1 MKHPIISFYKSL
13 KAVIEKAW
21 QFIRGNPKLLAQVFF
36 TILFIVIGIWF
47 LSNRQPELTE
57 VRHVLEI
64 SKMPYIWLG
73 IGLTLLYIVLQGVM
87 YKVSFASVSG
97 NVPLWSTII
106 LFLKRNFISVFIPA
120 GGFSSLAFFKN
131 EIENKG
137 ISKTKIHLASSIY
150 AFIGILSVVLIA
162 FPLFSY
168 ALFHGITGAAEWLA
182 LAVSVLFII
191 SMFFLYKSLVK
202 KRGPYK
208 LLTKLIPSLKGF
220 LEDLANHTIDKRQ
233 FIKVILISIL
243 IDITG
248 IAHLY
253 IATQA
258 LNFNTSLFVV
268 AMGYL
273 ISVVF
278 LIISPFMRGLGPVE
292 VSMAYVMIRFGHSY
306 VEAVAITF
314 LYRFFEFWLPLLA
327 GVLSFIAKANKFIMR
342 ILPALLLLALGI
354 INIISALTPA
364 IPYRLHRLR
373 HFLQVDAINA
383 SNYFILIAGLMMLVT
398 AAFLIKGLRNAW
410 WIAVIL
416 CVISCIGNLTKA
428 IDYEEALVSMG
439 VLGMLYFSRKEYY
452 IRNNPRLRFVG
463 FSTAL
468 LSMIA
473 VLIYGCIGFYFLD
486 KKHFNIDF
494 TWRESLQYG
503 FENFFLLESHK
514 LVPRDHFAKLFLL
527 SINISGFLS
536 LSFAFYAVVR
546 PYVVKKFVTAEDIEK
561 AKLLLQQY
569 GKSAVDYFKVYS
581 DKMIFIASDLNAFIS
596 YKIAGDYAVV
606 LENPVAENSTQMK
619 QCIARFD
626 RFCLKSGIKSLYYRV
641 PQETLYAYK
650 ELNKKCLLV
659 GQEAV
664 VNLNKFTLE
673 GGRQKT
679 LRNSVNKVRDS
690 GYMSIIYN
698 PPIKDGLL
706 QKVKAVS
713 DEWLNSTGRKEII
726 FSQGQF
732 EWDELKQQTLLV
744 IENPEEK
751 IVGFLN
757 IIPDYTKDEATFDLM
772 RKTDDAPR
780 GVMDFMMVELFKHL
794 KSQGLSY
801 VNIGFVPFSGIEMP
815 QNLTEKSMS
824 FAYDRIRSF
833 ATYRGLRDFKEKFL
847 PDWHNKYLAYDHDF
861 DLLKTPRVITRVIK
875 T

>member
-1 MKHPIISFYKSL
+1 MIKIG
-13 KAVIEKAW
+13 
-21 QFIRGNPKLLAQVFF
+21 QFIRNNVKLLAQFLF
-36 TILFIVIGIWF
+36 TILFVIIGIWF
-47 LSNRQPELTE
+47 LSNRKAELDE
-57 VRHVLEI
+57 VAHVLEI
-64 SKMPYIWLG
+64 SKMPYIVLG

-87 YKVSFASVSG
+87 YKISFASVKSK
-97 NVPLWSTII
+97 VSLLSTTI

-131 EIENKG
+131 EIEKSG
-137 ISKTKIHLASSIY
+137 VSKTKIHLASSIY
-150 AFIGILSVVLIA
+150 AFTGILSVVLIA
-162 FPLFSY
+162 LPIFFY
-168 ALFHGITGAAEWLA
+168 AFLNGLAGLAEWAA
-182 LAVSVLFII
+182 LAVSVLLII
-191 SMFFLYKSLVK
+191 SIVMIYRSLLK
-202 KRGPYK
+202 KGTAYK
-208 LLTKLIPSLKGF
+208 LLSKFIPSLKV
-220 LEDLANHTIDKRQ
+220 LLDDLSNHTIDRKQ
-233 FIKVILISIL
+233 FLIVILISVI
-243 IDITG
+243 IDLTG

-253 IATQA
+253 VAALA
-258 LNFNTSLFVV
+258 LNFNASLFAV

-292 VSMAYVMIRFGHSY
+292 VSMAYVLIRFGHSY

-327 GVLSFIAKANKFIMR
+327 GALSFIMKVNKFIMR

-364 IPYRLHRLR
+364 IPERIHRLR

-383 SNYFILIAGLMMLVT
+383 SNYFILIAGLMMLIT

-416 CVISCIGNLTKA
+416 CIISCIGNLTKA
-428 IDYEEALVSMG
+428 IDYEEALVSLG

-494 TWRESLQYG
+494 TWRESIQYG

-514 LVPRDHFAKLFLL
+514 LVPRDLFAKLFLL
-527 SINISGFLS
+527 SINISGLLS
-536 LSFAFYAVVR
+536 LSFAFYAVIR
-546 PYVVKKFVTAEDIEK
+546 PYVVKKFVTAEDLEK
-561 AKLLLQQY
+561 ARALLQQY

-581 DKMIFIASDLNAFIS
+581 DKMIFIAPDLNAFIS

-606 LENPVAENSTQMK
+606 LENPVAESNIHMQE
-619 QCIARFD
+619 CIARFD
-626 RFCLKSGIKSLYYRV
+626 AFCLKSGVKSLYYRV
-641 PQETLYAYK
+641 PEESLPIYK
-650 ELNKKCLLV
+650 KLNKKHLLV

-679 LRNSVNKVRDS
+679 LRNSVNKVKDA
-690 GYMSIIYN
+690 GYLSLIYN
-698 PPIKDGLL
+698 PPVKDGLL
-706 QKVKAVS
+706 QKIKAVS
-713 DEWLNSTGRKEII
+713 DEWLSSTGRKEII

-732 EWDELKQQTLLV
+732 EWNELKQQTLLV
-744 IENPEEK
+744 IENTEEK
-751 IVGFLN
+751 IAGFLN
-757 IIPDYTKDEATFDLM
+757 IIPDYAKDEATFDLM
-772 RKTDDAPR
+772 RKTNDAPR
-780 GVMDFMMVELFKHL
+780 GIMDFMMVELFKHL
-794 KSQGLSY
+794 KAQGLQY

-815 QNLTEKSMS
+815 KNLTEKSMS

-833 ATYRGLRDFKEKFL
+833 AAYRGLRDFKEKFL
-847 PDWHNKYLAYDHDF
+847 PDWHNRYLVYGHDF
-861 DLLKTPRVITRVIK
+861 DLLKTPRVLTRVIK
-875 T
+875 A

>member
-1 MKHPIISFYKSL
+1 MRSNL
-13 KAVIEKAW
+13 
-21 QFIRGNPKLLAQVFF
+21 KLLAQFLF
-36 TILFIVIGIWF
+36 TILFIVIGLWF
-47 LSNRQPELTE
+47 LTNRQSELDE
-57 VRHVLEI
+57 VKHALQI
-64 SKMPYIWLG
+64 SETSYILLG
-73 IGLTLLYIVLQGVM
+73 ICLTLVYIILQGVM
-87 YKVSFASVSG
+87 YKISFSSVNSR
-97 NVPLWSTII
+97 VTLLSTTV

-131 EIENKG
+131 DIEKTG
-137 ISKTKIHLASSIY
+137 VPKTKIHLASSIY
-150 AFIGILSVVLIA
+150 AFTGILSVVLIA
-162 FPLFSY
+162 LPVFSY
-168 ALFHGITGAAEWLA
+168 ALLNGTSGAAEWVA
-182 LAVSVLFII
+182 LGVSTALII
-191 SMFFLYKSLVK
+191 SIFFLYKSLK
-202 KRGPYK
+202 KQQGPYR
-208 LLTKLIPSLKGF
+208 LLTKLIPSLKTF
-220 LEDLANHTIDKRQ
+220 LEDLANHTIDKKK
-233 FIKVILISIL
+233 FISVIIVSIL
-243 IDITG
+243 IDLAG

-253 IATQA
+253 IATLA
-258 LNFNTSLFVV
+258 LNFHTSFFAV

-314 LYRFFEFWLPLLA
+314 LYRFFEFWVPLFA
-327 GVLSFIAKANKFIMR
+327 GVLSFVMKVNKFIVR

-364 IPYRLHRLR
+364 IPGRLHRLR

-383 SNYFILIAGLMMLVT
+383 SNYFVLIAGLMMLIT

-416 CVISCIGNLTKA
+416 CIVSCIGNLTKA
-428 IDYEEALVSMG
+428 IDYEEALVSLG

-463 FSTAL
+463 FSTAV

-494 TWRESLQYG
+494 TWKESIQYG

-514 LVPRDHFAKLFLL
+514 LVPQDLFAKLFLL

-536 LSFAFYAVVR
+536 LSFAFYAVIR
-546 PYVVKKFVTAEDIEK
+546 PYVVKKFVIAEDMEK
-561 AKLLLQQY
+561 AKSLLQQY

-581 DKMIFIASDLNAFIS
+581 DKMIFLATDLNAFIS

-606 LENPVAENSTQMK
+606 LENPVAENDTQMR
-619 QCIARFD
+619 QCMARFD
-626 RFCLKSGIKSLYYRV
+626 DFCLKSGVKSLYYRV
-641 PQETLYAYK
+641 PEESLPVYRD
-650 ELNKKCLLV
+650 LNKKYLLV

-664 VNLNKFTLE
+664 VDLTKFTLE
-673 GGRQKT
+673 GGKQKT
-679 LRNSVNKVRDS
+679 LRNSVNKVKDA
-690 GYMSIIYN
+690 GYMAVIYN
-698 PPIKDGLL
+698 PPLKDGLL

-713 DEWLNSTGRKEII
+713 DEWLSSTGRKEII

-732 EWDELKQQTLLV
+732 EWNELKQQTLLV
-744 IENPEEK
+744 IENKEEK
-751 IVGFLN
+751 IAGFLN
-757 IIPDYTKDEATFDLM
+757 IIPDYAKDEATFDLM

-780 GVMDFMMVELFKHL
+780 GIMDFMMVELFNYL
-794 KSQGLSY
+794 KSQGLHY
-801 VNIGFVPFSGIEMP
+801 VNIGFVPFSGIEVP
-815 QNLTEKSMS
+815 KNLTEKSMS
-824 FAYDRIRSF
+824 FAYGRIRSF

-847 PDWHNKYLAYDHDF
+847 PNWHNRYLVYGHDF
-861 DLLKTPRVITRVIK
+861 DLIKTPRVLTKVIK
-875 T
+875 A